1 MILIIVLMIGTAIVV
16 GKMLKGVA
24 TRIEKIDQEAKE
36 KINVKE
42 EKKD

>member
-1 MILIIVLMIGTAIVV
+1 MILIIVLMIGTAVVV
-16 GKMLKGVA
+16 GRMLKGVA
-24 TRIEKIDQEAKE
+24 ARIERIDQEAKE